1 VTQTQVF
8 KNAAVEVV
16 QSHIERLRTSL
27 SFADALA
34 LPEASAQDIVVAG
47 KEVQLAIHRYASL
60 PFLSGKVLVVVLIA
74 RHVLGGMASFH
85 TERGLV
91 FSPGGAPRDATDQE
105 LQNSGG

>member
-1 VTQTQVF
+1 
-8 KNAAVEVV
+8 
-16 QSHIERLRTSL
+16 
-27 SFADALA
+27 
-34 LPEASAQDIVVAG
+34 
-47 KEVQLAIHRYASL
+47 
-60 PFLSGKVLVVVLIA
+60 VVLIA